1 MYRIGETISDGAGG
15 KIIPSD
21 FNTRKRMIS
30 RCVWQRGGVTIDP
43 FSFSQLNGKREV
55 KKEYL
60 MWSAPSVLE
69 PLLCWLYSNGSSML
83 MPPSPERGFHHVS
96 SVWWREKARP
106 SSLLPSSIYKPDGVH
121 VLQSARKSS
130 QITKKKTIATI
141 CFVSMCIWIAPS
153 IGTLVF
159 SLVEDDSI
167 SVSSC
172 SPPRP
177 NRRTRG
183 RAA

>member
-1 MYRIGETISDGAGG
+1 
-15 KIIPSD
+15 
-21 FNTRKRMIS
+21 MIS

-83 MPPSPERGFHHVS
+83 MPTSPERGFHHVS

-130 QITKKKTIATI
+130 QITTKKNDRNDLFRFNVHMNRPIYRHT
-141 CFVSMCIWIAPS
+141 CFLSSRRRFHFGFVLFSSPS
-153 IGTLVF
+153 KSKNPREGRIMNWLFF
-159 SLVEDDSI
+159 S
-167 SVSSC
+167 SSYSAC
-172 SPPRP
+172 SPLE
-177 NRRTRG
+177 RRQLDMG
-183 RAA
+183 L

>member
-55 KKEYL
+55 KKGYL

-83 MPPSPERGFHHVS
+83 MPTSPERGFHHVS

-130 QITKKKTIATI
+130 QITTKKKRSQR
-141 CFVSMCIWIAPS
+141 FVSFQCAYESPHLS
-153 IGTLVF
+153 AHLF
-159 SLVEDDSI
+159 SL
-167 SVSSC
+167 
-172 SPPRP
+172 
-177 NRRTRG
+177 
-183 RAA
+183 

>member
-1 MYRIGETISDGAGG
+1 MYRLEKQYRTARAEKLFRPISIQG
-15 KIIPSD
+15 KGWFPVVFGNEAAWLSIL
-21 FNTRKRMIS
+21 
-30 RCVWQRGGVTIDP
+30 

-55 KKEYL
+55 KKGYL

-83 MPPSPERGFHHVS
+83 MPTSPERGFHHVS

-130 QITKKKTIATI
+130 QITTKKKRSQR
-141 CFVSMCIWIAPS
+141 FVSFQCAYESPHLS
-153 IGTLVF
+153 AHLF
-159 SLVEDDSI
+159 SL
-167 SVSSC
+167 
-172 SPPRP
+172 
-177 NRRTRG
+177 
-183 RAA
+183 